1 MLPGKDKIIQC
12 PACDHKFRQ
21 QTIMSGNTLGAKIW
35 TDGKQEAPML
45 PEGIVLSFCNN
56 CNQYLWVED
65 AEVIE
70 ELDPWDD
77 TVFILRQIWWKYNDY
92 YRKNNEAELSKKI

>member
-1 MLPGKDKIIQC
+1 
-12 PACDHKFRQ
+12 
-21 QTIMSGNTLGAKIW
+21 MSGNTLGAKIW